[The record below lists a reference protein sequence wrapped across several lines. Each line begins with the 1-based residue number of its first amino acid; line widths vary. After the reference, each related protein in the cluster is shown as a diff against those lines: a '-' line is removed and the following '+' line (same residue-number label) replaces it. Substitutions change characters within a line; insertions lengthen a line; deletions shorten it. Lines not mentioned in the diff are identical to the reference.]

1 MLSPQVIDGDH
12 PRRLLVWELINSML
26 LRLLTLAFFI
36 GAAPA
41 AQAELIHEGYA
52 FAELGEPKYGVNFTH
67 YDYANP
73 AAPKGGKIT
82 LAAIGNY
89 DNFNRYASRG
99 YPGEGTS
106 TLYDSLFTS
115 SEDEIGSYYPL
126 IAEYARYPADFKWA
140 EITLNPHARFHDGTP
155 ITAQDVAFTFE
166 KFMTEGVPAF
176 RVVYKGVTVK
186 AISQLTVRIELPK
199 ADRSLMLGLF
209 TLPVLSEKFWQSRK
223 FNEPLGYPP
232 LSSGPYRISAYK
244 IGQYITYS
252 RVKDYWAADLP
263 VNKGRFNFDTIRYDY
278 YLDDNVAFEAF
289 KAGAYDFRAEGQSKN
304 WATRYRG
311 GNFEQQLIVK
321 EARPNQVTTDASW
334 LAFNNEKPLFSDR
347 RVRQALTLAFD
358 FEWMNKALFY
368 NDYLRSSSY
377 FQNTEYAAQGYPDAA
392 ELAILAPFKGQ
403 IPEEVFSERYQPPVS
418 DASGYDRANLLKAM
432 RLLKQAGWQFKN
444 QQLVNRAGQ
453 PFRFELLLPSGGN
466 IAWVLPLQHN
476 LRRLGITVD
485 IRQVDRSQFLRRMRR
500 GDYDMIPSSYP
511 AMSSPNSNL
520 SQMWQSAFVDSS
532 WNRPRVKSPVLDALI
547 DKILAHQGDKAAL
560 LPLGRAL
567 DRVLLW
573 NYYMIPMWYT
583 ANDRYAWW
591 NKFSHPAV
599 TPAYSVGLDNWWYDV
614 NKAAKLPAERR

>member
-1 MLSPQVIDGDH
+1 MLNRRVNGGSECRALIGEFMH
-12 PRRLLVWELINSML
+12 SMLFRLLLLALALGATPGVNAALIN
-26 LRLLTLAFFI
+26 
-36 GAAPA
+36 
-41 AQAELIHEGYA
+41 EGYA
-52 FAELGEPKYGVNFTH
+52 FAELGEPKYQVNFTH

-82 LAAIGNY
+82 LAVIGNY

-99 YPGEGTS
+99 YPGEGTL
-106 TLYDSLFTS
+106 TLYDSLFTN

-126 IAEYARYPADFKWA
+126 IAEYARYPDDFKWA
-140 EITLNPHARFHDGTP
+140 EISINPRARFHDGTP
-155 ITAQDVAFTFE
+155 ITARDVAFTFE

-176 RVVYKGVTVK
+176 RVIYKGVTVK
-186 AISQLTVRIELPK
+186 AISPLTVRIELPK
-199 ADRSLMLGLF
+199 ADRSQMLGLF
-209 TLPVLSEKFWQSRK
+209 TLPVLSEKFWQARK

-289 KAGAYDFRAEGQSKN
+289 KAGAYDFRAEGQAKN
-304 WATRYRG
+304 WATQYHG
-311 GNFEQQLIVK
+311 SNFDRQLIVK
-321 EARPNQVTTDASW
+321 EERPNQVTTDTRW
-334 LAFNNEKPLFSDR
+334 LAFNNQRPPFNDR

-368 NDYLRSSSY
+368 KDYLRSNSY
-377 FQNTEYAAQGYPDAA
+377 FQNTEYAARGYPDAA

-403 IPEEVFSERYQPPVS
+403 IPDEVFSERYQPPVS
-418 DASGYDRANLLKAM
+418 DGSGYDRANLLQAM
-432 RLLKQAGWQFKN
+432 TLLKQAGWRFDN
-444 QQLVNRAGQ
+444 QRLVNRAGK

-466 IAWVLPLQHN
+466 IAWVLPFQHN
-476 LRRLGITVD
+476 LKRLGITVD
-485 IRQVDRSQFLRRMRR
+485 IRQVDSSQFLRRLRS
-500 GDYDMIPSSYP
+500 GDYDMTPGLYY
-511 AMSSPNSNL
+511 AMPWPNSNL
-520 SQMWQSAFVDSS
+520 SQSWQSAFIDSS
-532 WNRPRVKSPVLDALI
+532 WNRPQVKSPVLDALI
-547 DKILAHQGDKAAL
+547 DRILAHQGDKAAL

-573 NYYMIPMWYT
+573 NYYMIPMWYS
-583 ANDRYAWW
+583 AHDRYAWW

-599 TPAYSVGLDNWWYDV
+599 TPAYSVGLDSWWYDV
-614 NKAAKLPAERR
+614 NKAAKLPAQRR